1 MMKFYEENP
10 NYKVALEQMK
20 NASSMSQEPFDL
32 VNWEVNDI
40 IKDVMKRFAQGNI
53 SKDEAKDEIIKKSND
68 ALSEYN
74 RVNN

>member
-1 MMKFYEENP
+1 
-10 NYKVALEQMK
+10 MK
-20 NASSMSQEPFDL
+20 NASPMSQEPFDL

>member
-1 MMKFYEENP
+1 
-10 NYKVALEQMK
+10 
-20 NASSMSQEPFDL
+20 MSQEPFDL